1 MSYLQQL
8 PIDTLKVDQSFISRI
23 ESNSDDEN
31 KNIVETIVSLALKL
45 GLKVVAE
52 GVETNK
58 QHSVLSQMNCQMA
71 QGYLFSRPLKKEK
84 MDELIKKIEQFSKTK
99 PDKRYS
105 LKDLSQDFTKN
116 LKTIAHS

>member
-1 MSYLQQL
+1 
-8 PIDTLKVDQSFISRI
+8 
-23 ESNSDDEN
+23 
-31 KNIVETIVSLALKL
+31 
-45 GLKVVAE
+45 
-52 GVETNK
+52 
-58 QHSVLSQMNCQMA
+58 MA

-105 LKDLSQDFTKN
+105 LKDLSQDSTKS